1 MARLEAVRVAQD
13 AAYAASLSDA
23 DWYALSHDPDWQQ
36 LVAEQSELLTNVLE
50 VHGHKLPGA
59 SLAASTQ
66 NELPPVGP
74 FKIVGTDVARLQ
86 GLGVVTSLG
95 QYTENMRM
103 PGMLF
108 MRTLRSR
115 YPHAKIKSVDISKAE
130 KLPGVR
136 KILHRGNLPDV
147 YKDVFLGAANPTR
160 FLFSEEVFEVGAP
173 IAVIAAD
180 SEHIADEAM
189 RQIDVQYEVL
199 PAALDMLEAMKP
211 STQKQFPNQLD
222 GTIIAVTPPLVRGN
236 PNDTRADATV
246 EAVFHKPI
254 EQHVALELTNSLTY
268 WDNDKL
274 NMTYTAQHAH
284 GTRANLS
291 QALKIPQNKVRVFQ
305 PGYMGSG
312 YGYRSG
318 IDLAEVHAAL
328 LAKLTGRP
336 IKLNYT
342 RYEDFVTRTHRNEF
356 RDEMKMGVNKDGTIA
371 FGQFKVFANVGAQRA
386 GAANGSWVNMQDLYK
401 IPNLRLEAIDVMTN
415 SYKSGP
421 YRCVSHPNGAFALEV
436 TMEKAAYAIGMDPVQ
451 FRLKNL
457 NETGNPDTKK
467 PFSNPGMRDCID
479 AAANAIGWT
488 AKWHQPK
495 AKEVRPG
502 IFHGIGLAAHTCSH
516 GAGGNPSTGQIVI
529 NNDGSVQAI
538 SASNDVGGGQRTTM
552 LMIAAESL
560 GVPLDQITITTYVDT
575 DNTTDTGT
583 TAGSQQTNNGGRG
596 MYQAGQDARRQVLDW
611 AARKF
616 KDDAAKKGGTLDV
629 TAADIELVDG
639 NVFVKSSPST
649 KAKLAD
655 IVQFKGGPIHG
666 KSEFIQDTIWERL
679 AWAAHAAEVEVDT
692 VTGTVKITKYVAVHD
707 LGKAINPFASKQQI
721 EGGVVMAVGA
731 ALTEELLIDKST
743 GLPLNPN
750 LLDYKPLS
758 IKDAPLAEVIIDL
771 TTIKDLA
778 TIKLDG
784 GSTTI
789 GAVVT
794 LQEIVDNDELK
805 KRLPLLTQ
813 AAESVA
819 SPLIRNF
826 GTLGGNV
833 NQRPRCW
840 FFRGEDFN
848 CYKKGGDFCYAVTGD
863 NRYHAIIGGELCYI
877 VHPSDTATALMALN
891 ASAKI
896 DGVNGGKTVSF
907 DEYFTGPRVDVLREN
922 ILKPGE
928 FMTHI
933 TIPNPP
939 GGVKFGWSKLKDRQ
953 VYDFALTSVAV
964 AFTMDGNNWKDGRVV
979 LGGVAP
985 VPYRATVI
993 EDALKGKDIKSNIK
1007 QAAAQIRTVA
1017 RPMSLNAY
1025 KVDLAA
1031 GLIERTVMDALATN

>member
-23 DWYALSHDPDWQQ
+23 DWYALSQDPDWQQ
-36 LVAEQSELLTNVLE
+36 LVAEQSEMLTNVMA

-246 EAVFHKPI
+246 EAVFHKPT

-421 YRCVSHPNGAFALEV
+421 YRCVSHPNGTFALEV

-560 GVPLDQITITTYVDT
+560 GVPLDQITITAYVDT

-629 TAADIELVDG
+629 AAADIELVDG

-758 IKDAPLAEVIIDL
+758 IKDAPLAEVIIVEKPKAYGVFGSHGLGEPPMGPPAPTIVNAVYNAVGVWVTDMPL
-771 TTIKDLA
+771 T
-778 TIKLDG
+778 
-784 GSTTI
+784 
-789 GAVVT
+789 
-794 LQEIVDNDELK
+794 
-805 KRLPLLTQ
+805 R
-813 AAESVA
+813 
-819 SPLIRNF
+819 
-826 GTLGGNV
+826 
-833 NQRPRCW
+833 
-840 FFRGEDFN
+840 
-848 CYKKGGDFCYAVTGD
+848 
-863 NRYHAIIGGELCYI
+863 
-877 VHPSDTATALMALN
+877 
-891 ASAKI
+891 
-896 DGVNGGKTVSF
+896 
-907 DEYFTGPRVDVLREN
+907 
-922 ILKPGE
+922 
-928 FMTHI
+928 
-933 TIPNPP
+933 
-939 GGVKFGWSKLKDRQ
+939 SKLL
-953 VYDFALTSVAV
+953 A
-964 AFTMDGNNWKDGRVV
+964 
-979 LGGVAP
+979 
-985 VPYRATVI
+985 
-993 EDALKGKDIKSNIK
+993 ALKG
-1007 QAAAQIRTVA
+1007 
-1017 RPMSLNAY
+1017 
-1025 KVDLAA
+1025 
-1031 GLIERTVMDALATN
+1031 G

>member
-1 MARLEAVRVAQD
+1 MAQIEAVRVVQD
-13 AAYAASLSDA
+13 AAYAASLSDQ
-23 DWYALSHDPDWQQ
+23 DWYALAQDPTWQEM
-36 LVAEQSELLTNVLE
+36 VSEQSEMVSGVIAQYGN
-50 VHGHKLPGA
+50 KLPGGGQN
-59 SLAASTQ
+59 AAPT
-66 NELPPVGP
+66 EIPVFRP
-74 FKIVGTDVARLQ
+74 FQVIGTDIARIQ
-86 GLGVVTSLG
+86 GYGIVTNTG
-95 QYTENMRM
+95 TYTENLRM

-115 YPHAKIKSVDISKAE
+115 YPHAKIKSIDTSEAE
-130 KLPGVR
+130 KIPGVR
-136 KILHRGNLPDV
+136 KILHRGNLPEE
-147 YKDVFLGAANPTR
+147 YKDVFLGSALPTR
-160 FLFSEEVFEVGAP
+160 FLFNEEVFEVGSP

-180 SEHIADEAM
+180 SEHIG
-189 RQIDVQYEVL
+189 DVAIRAIKVESEVL
-199 PAALDMLEAMKP
+199 PAALDMLEAMKS
-211 STQKQFPNQLD
+211 STPKQFTSNLD
-222 GTIIAVTPPLVRGN
+222 GTTIAVTAPLVRGD
-236 PNDTRADATV
+236 PTTAKADVVVDNVARKST
-246 EAVFHKPI
+246 
-254 EQHVALELTNSLTY
+254 EQHVALELTNSLSY
-268 WDNDKL
+268 WDGDKL
-274 NMTYTAQHAH
+274 NMTYTNQHGH
-284 GTRANLS
+284 GTRSGLS

-305 PGYMGSG
+305 TGYLGSG

-318 IDLAEVHAAL
+318 IDLSEVHAAIL
-328 LAKLTGRP
+328 SKLTGRP
-336 IKLNYT
+336 IKNNYT
-342 RYEDFVTRTHRNEF
+342 RYEDFVTRTHRPQF
-356 RDEMKMGVNKDGTIA
+356 QDEMKMGVNKDGTIQ
-371 FGQFKVFANVGAQRA
+371 FGQFKVIANVGAQRA

-421 YRCVSHPNGAFALEV
+421 YRCVSHPNGTFALEV

-467 PFSNPGMRDCID
+467 PFSNPGMRDRID

-516 GAGGNPSTGQIVI
+516 GAGGNPSAGQVIV
-529 NNDGSVQAI
+529 NPDGTVQCI
-538 SASNDVGGGQRTTM
+538 SAANDIGPGQRTTM
-552 LMIAAESL
+552 AMIAAESV
-560 GVPLDQITITTYVDT
+560 GVPLYAVTITNAVDT

-655 IVQFKGGPIHG
+655 VVQFKGGPIHG

-758 IKDAPLAEVIIDL
+758 IKDAPLAEVIIIERPKAYGVYGSHGLGEPPMGPPAPTIVNAVYNAVGVWVTDMPL
-771 TTIKDLA
+771 T
-778 TIKLDG
+778 
-784 GSTTI
+784 
-789 GAVVT
+789 
-794 LQEIVDNDELK
+794 
-805 KRLPLLTQ
+805 R
-813 AAESVA
+813 
-819 SPLIRNF
+819 
-826 GTLGGNV
+826 
-833 NQRPRCW
+833 
-840 FFRGEDFN
+840 
-848 CYKKGGDFCYAVTGD
+848 
-863 NRYHAIIGGELCYI
+863 
-877 VHPSDTATALMALN
+877 
-891 ASAKI
+891 
-896 DGVNGGKTVSF
+896 
-907 DEYFTGPRVDVLREN
+907 
-922 ILKPGE
+922 
-928 FMTHI
+928 
-933 TIPNPP
+933 
-939 GGVKFGWSKLKDRQ
+939 SKL
-953 VYDFALTSVAV
+953 
-964 AFTMDGNNWKDGRVV
+964 
-979 LGGVAP
+979 
-985 VPYRATVI
+985 
-993 EDALKGKDIKSNIK
+993 
-1007 QAAAQIRTVA
+1007 
-1017 RPMSLNAY
+1017 
-1025 KVDLAA
+1025 LAA
-1031 GLIERTVMDALATN
+1031 IKAG

>member
-23 DWYALSHDPDWQQ
+23 DWYALSQDPDWQQ
-36 LVAEQSELLTNVLE
+36 LVAEQSEMLTNVMAA
-50 VHGHKLPGA
+50 HGHKLPGA

-211 STQKQFPNQLD
+211 STQKQFPTQLD

-246 EAVFHKPI
+246 EAVFHKPT

-356 RDEMKMGVNKDGTIA
+356 RDEMKLGVNSDGKIQ

-386 GAANGSWVNMQDLYK
+386 SAANGSWVNMQDLYV
-401 IPNLRLEAIDVMTN
+401 IPNLKLEAVDVMTN

-421 YRCVSHPNGAFALEV
+421 YRCVSHPNGTFALET

-451 FRLKNL
+451 FRLANVNL
-457 NETGNPDTKK
+457 VGNPDTKR
-467 PFSNPGMRDCID
+467 PFSNVGTVEVITGVRD
-479 AAANAIGWT
+479 AISWDKT
-488 AKWHQPK
+488 WHAPK
-495 AKEVRPG
+495 AKQVRPG
-502 IFHGIGLAAHTCSH
+502 IYHGIGMAVHLCSH
-516 GAGGNPSTGQIVI
+516 GAGSNPSTGQII
-529 NNDGSVQAI
+529 ITNDGSVQAVSGTTDI
-538 SASNDVGGGQRTTM
+538 GSGQRTHM
-552 LMIAAESL
+552 LMIAAEAL
-560 GVPLDQITITTYVDT
+560 GVTLNQITITPYIDT
-575 DNTTDTGT
+575 DNTTDTGGT
-583 TAGSQQTNNGGRG
+583 NGSRMTNTGGRG
-596 MYQAGQDARRQVLDW
+596 MYEAAIDARKQVLDW
-611 AARKF
+611 G
-616 KDDAAKKGGTLDV
+616 AKKFNADAKAKTPPDPTVV
-629 TAADIELVDG
+629 TAAHHHPAHRVGFQQG
-639 NVFVKSSPST
+639 N
-649 KAKLAD
+649 
-655 IVQFKGGPIHG
+655 
-666 KSEFIQDTIWERL
+666 
-679 AWAAHAAEVEVDT
+679 
-692 VTGTVKITKYVAVHD
+692 
-707 LGKAINPFASKQQI
+707 
-721 EGGVVMAVGA
+721 
-731 ALTEELLIDKST
+731 
-743 GLPLNPN
+743 
-750 LLDYKPLS
+750 
-758 IKDAPLAEVIIDL
+758 
-771 TTIKDLA
+771 
-778 TIKLDG
+778 
-784 GSTTI
+784 
-789 GAVVT
+789 
-794 LQEIVDNDELK
+794 
-805 KRLPLLTQ
+805 TQ
-813 AAESVA
+813 A
-819 SPLIRNF
+819 SP
-826 GTLGGNV
+826 
-833 NQRPRCW
+833 
-840 FFRGEDFN
+840 
-848 CYKKGGDFCYAVTGD
+848 
-863 NRYHAIIGGELCYI
+863 
-877 VHPSDTATALMALN
+877 
-891 ASAKI
+891 
-896 DGVNGGKTVSF
+896 
-907 DEYFTGPRVDVLREN
+907 
-922 ILKPGE
+922 
-928 FMTHI
+928 
-933 TIPNPP
+933 
-939 GGVKFGWSKLKDRQ
+939 
-953 VYDFALTSVAV
+953 
-964 AFTMDGNNWKDGRVV
+964 
-979 LGGVAP
+979 
-985 VPYRATVI
+985 
-993 EDALKGKDIKSNIK
+993 
-1007 QAAAQIRTVA
+1007 
-1017 RPMSLNAY
+1017 
-1025 KVDLAA
+1025 
-1031 GLIERTVMDALATN
+1031 